1 MVNIHKIPEPLHFF
15 AAVFSKAGYSCY
27 LVGGALRNMVMGK
40 KPSDFDFATDAS
52 PEEVI
57 RLFRRVV
64 PTGIQHGTVTVL
76 HKNESYEVTTF
87 RIEGDYSDARRPDNV
102 EYTSDIFEDLK
113 RRDFTINAMAINLET
128 GEFLDPFQGKK
139 DIASRVIRAI
149 GNPAER
155 FNEDALRILRA
166 FRFSAQLSFTIDPE
180 TFSGIVD
187 CKEKL
192 YQVSA
197 ERIRDELEKIILSP
211 TPSKG
216 LQQMEKAG
224 VLPIVLPELSACT
237 GVQQKGLHQYD
248 VFEHSFYSCDAVP
261 AEKKAVRF
269 AALFH
274 DIGKVETI
282 DYDEIGVV
290 TFYQHEKT
298 SVRLTRNIMRRLKF
312 PRDFEEQVL
321 HLIANHMF
329 HYEDI
334 WTDAAVRRFIAKVGK
349 EYLDDLFLLRRADQY
364 GTFGKP
370 IDPVNLKAF
379 RKHIDKVLA
388 EAHALKI
395 ADLAVNGHDL
405 IKIGIP
411 KGPAIGIVLRELLET
426 VIDDPS
432 QNSRPILLTIA
443 TNFYKQI
450 S

>member
-1 MVNIHKIPEPLHFF
+1 
-15 AAVFSKAGYSCY
+15 
-27 LVGGALRNMVMGK
+27 MVMGK